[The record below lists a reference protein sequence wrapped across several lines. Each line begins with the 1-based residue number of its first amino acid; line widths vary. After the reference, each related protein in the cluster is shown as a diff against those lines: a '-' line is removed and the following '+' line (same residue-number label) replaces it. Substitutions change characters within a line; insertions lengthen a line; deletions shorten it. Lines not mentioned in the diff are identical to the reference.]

1 MAQRRMFSKS
11 ITTTARFL
19 QMPASTRL
27 LYYDLGMSAD
37 DDGFVESFSILRMTN
52 ASEDDLRLLEAKGY
66 IQIINDEL
74 TARIC
79 DWSINN
85 QIRKDRYTPSI
96 YHNLLPADDKL
107 ATFGEQSVSQE
118 ETNGKPNGNQTET
131 EGKPSIG
138 KVSIGKERE
147 DKVIPPKSPQRQQR
161 TNNIKT
167 QPDYKPEWFNRFMKA
182 YPRGEKVKETMD
194 VWDELRPDREL
205 CDTMAEAIK
214 KQLRSKQWQD
224 KKYIPCADKWLR
236 EQRWMDKVEEVEED
250 DSWFM

>member
-1 MAQRRMFSKS
+1 MDNEERGK
-11 ITTTARFL
+11 
-19 QMPASTRL
+19 L
-27 LYYDLGMSAD
+27 LYAICAYALDEEIYPLDGVSKIAFMLIKPNLDSSRKKAENGSA
-37 DDGFVESFSILRMTN
+37 GGHAGEGKEKQRKSKPK
-52 ASEDDLRLLEAKGY
+52 AK
-66 IQIINDEL
+66 NSKNKAKE
-74 TARIC
+74 
-79 DWSINN
+79 N
-85 QIRKDRYTPSI
+85 Q
-96 YHNLLPADDKL
+96 
-107 ATFGEQSVSQE
+107 GEQESKDKAIEYEKQDESNSE
-118 ETNGKPNGNQTET
+118 NKNEYEI
-131 EGKPSIG
+131 E
-138 KVSIGKERE
+138 KEYE
-147 DKVIPPKSPQRQQR
+147 KKKESYIPPKSPQQSQR

-236 EQRWMDKVEEVEED
+236 EQRWMDKVEEVEID

>member
-1 MAQRRMFSKS
+1 MAIEYFHCYHSYRKKLAKLSDQEVG
-11 ITTTARFL
+11 
-19 QMPASTRL
+19 RL
-27 LYYDLGMSAD
+27 FRALLEYSETGETQELTGRESVAFDFIAD
-37 DDGFVESFSILRMTN
+37 DIDRAKKNYEEICKKNSENAKKRNKRVIATASDRKQSNTDFS
-52 ASEDDLRLLEAKGY
+52 
-66 IQIINDEL
+66 
-74 TARIC
+74 
-79 DWSINN
+79 
-85 QIRKDRYTPSI
+85 
-96 YHNLLPADDKL
+96 
-107 ATFGEQSVSQE
+107 
-118 ETNGKPNGNQTET
+118 ETSET
-131 EGKPSIG
+131 ENEYENKY
-138 KVSIGKERE
+138 KKEK
-147 DKVIPPKSPQRQQR
+147 DNIPPKSPQQPQR